1 MAASLKSYEKK
12 YKALEDIVKQLDDG
26 DMTISELL
34 SQYKKGLTLVKECA
48 EMLDSVEDEV
58 QQIIEEVP
66 VSYTHLDVY
75 KRQLFN
81 N

>member
-58 QQIIEEVP
+58 Q
-66 VSYTHLDVY
+66 DVY
-75 KRQLFN
+75 KRQSYYSR
-81 N
+81 

>member
-34 SQYKKGLTLVKECA
+34 TQYKKGLTLVKECA

-58 QQIIEEVP
+58 QQIIEKSASANKEILC
-66 VSYTHLDVY
+66 S
-75 KRQLFN
+75 KII
-81 N
+81 

>member
-1 MAASLKSYEKK
+1 MPASLKSYEKK

-58 QQIIEEVP
+58 QQKIGRAHV
-66 VSYTHLDVY
+66 
-75 KRQLFN
+75 
-81 N
+81 

>member
-48 EMLDSVEDEV
+48 E
-58 QQIIEEVP
+58 IEI
-66 VSYTHLDVY
+66 VSETVF
-75 KRQLFN
+75 QL
-81 N
+81 

>member
-34 SQYKKGLTLVKECA
+34 SQYK
-48 EMLDSVEDEV
+48 
-58 QQIIEEVP
+58 QIIEEVRI
-66 VSYTHLDVY
+66 SE
-75 KRQLFN
+75 
-81 N
+81 

>member
-12 YKALEDIVKQLDDG
+12 YKALEDIVKQLDD

-58 QQIIEEVP
+58 QQIIEEVRI
-66 VSYTHLDVY
+66 SE
-75 KRQLFN
+75 
-81 N
+81 

>member
-34 SQYKKGLTLVKECA
+34 NQYKKGLTLVKECA
-48 EMLDSVEDEV
+48 KMLDSVEAEV
-58 QQIIEEVP
+58 QQIIEEVRI
-66 VSYTHLDVY
+66 SE
-75 KRQLFN
+75 
-81 N
+81 

>member
-34 SQYKKGLTLVKECA
+34 NQYKKGLTLVKE
-48 EMLDSVEDEV
+48 
-58 QQIIEEVP
+58 QIIEEVRI
-66 VSYTHLDVY
+66 SE
-75 KRQLFN
+75 
-81 N
+81 

>member
-34 SQYKKGLTLVKECA
+34 TQYKKGLTLVKECA
-48 EMLDSVEDEV
+48 EMLDSVENC
-58 QQIIEEVP
+58 IEELIYICKVI
-66 VSYTHLDVY
+66 S
-75 KRQLFN
+75 
-81 N
+81 

>member
-1 MAASLKSYEKK
+1 MATSLKSYEKK

-48 EMLDSVEDEV
+48 ESTTNYRRSPHQRIRRFYV
-58 QQIIEEVP
+58 Q
-66 VSYTHLDVY
+66 
-75 KRQLFN
+75 RLFSI
-81 N
+81 